1 MRALPAIAVAAS
13 LTLAAPTAAFAQD
26 STEPPAETSLSEL
39 TEKLSDPLFQDQA
52 ATMAEA
58 LMGAFLELPIGP
70 MVEALDQASGG
81 EGPDIDPDAR
91 IVDLAPEAEDLPRE
105 VSERLPEAM
114 SAMSGMA
121 EGFEA
126 MLPAL
131 RDMADRMK
139 AAVEQAEAR

>member
-1 MRALPAIAVAAS
+1 MRAFSVVAAAS
-13 LTLAAPTAAFAQD
+13 LALASPSIALAQD
-26 STEPPAETSLSEL
+26 AEPEPAESSLSEM

-52 ATMAEA
+52 ATMAAA

-91 IVDLAPEAEDLPRE
+91 IVDLAPEAEDLPAE

-114 SAMSGMA
+114 SAMSSMA
-121 EGFEA
+121 QGFEA

-131 RDMADRMK
+131 REMADRMK
-139 AAVEQAEAR
+139 AAVEQSELR

>member
-1 MRALPAIAVAAS
+1 MRALSVVAAAS
-13 LTLAAPTAAFAQD
+13 LALASPSIALAQD
-26 STEPPAETSLSEL
+26 AEPEPAESSLSEM

-52 ATMAEA
+52 ATMAAA

-91 IVDLAPEAEDLPRE
+91 IVDLAPEAEDLPAE

-114 SAMSGMA
+114 SAMSSMA
-121 EGFEA
+121 QGFEA

-131 RDMADRMK
+131 REMADRMK
-139 AAVEQAEAR
+139 AAVEQSELR